1 MNVESSTPSSVG
13 RPRRGGGAAEAP
25 STAVRR
31 GGDRARRGGM
41 GRVGVARG
49 RATGSRSRC
58 DGGGARGVVP
68 RVAAARSR
76 QYVAD
81 FEPAEDDEGRP
92 TGVEAGLRYA
102 TGPAPLDAGRRGGD
116 AYAAAEPVTACRYF
130 WPGVRAAAGASS
142 DPLESEAAAPV
153 HWRSGVGKPETW

>member
-1 MNVESSTPSSVG
+1 MNVESSTPRSVG

-31 GGDRARRGGM
+31 GGDRARRGG
-41 GRVGVARG
+41 G
-49 RATGSRSRC
+49 RATGSKSRC
-58 DGGGARGVVP
+58 DGGGARP

-102 TGPAPLDAGRRGGD
+102 TGPAPLDAWRRGVD
-116 AYAAAEPVTACRYF
+116 E
-130 WPGVRAAAGASS
+130 
-142 DPLESEAAAPV
+142 
-153 HWRSGVGKPETW
+153 

>member
-1 MNVESSTPSSVG
+1 MNVESSTPRSVG
-13 RPRRGGGAAEAP
+13 RPRRGAAEAP

-31 GGDRARRGGM
+31 GGDCARRGGM
-41 GRVGVARG
+41 GRVGLVRG

-76 QYVAD
+76 QYVG
-81 FEPAEDDEGRP
+81 EGRL

-102 TGPAPLDAGRRGGD
+102 TGPAPLDAWRR
-116 AYAAAEPVTACRYF
+116 AAEPMTACRYF

-153 HWRSGVGKPETW
+153 HWRSGEGKPETW

>member
-1 MNVESSTPSSVG
+1 MNVESSTPRRVD
-13 RPRRGGGAAEAP
+13 RPRRGGAAAAP

-31 GGDRARRGGM
+31 GGDRDRGGGI
-41 GRVGVARG
+41 GRVGVVRG

-76 QYVAD
+76 QYVG
-81 FEPAEDDEGRP
+81 EGRP

-102 TGPAPLDAGRRGGD
+102 TGPAPLDAWRR
-116 AYAAAEPVTACRYF
+116 AAEPVTAWRYLSA
-130 WPGVRAAAGASS
+130 VRAAAGASS

>member
-31 GGDRARRGGM
+31 GGDRARRGG
-41 GRVGVARG
+41 G

-81 FEPAEDDEGRP
+81 FEPAED
-92 TGVEAGLRYA
+92 GVEAGLRYA
-102 TGPAPLDAGRRGGD
+102 TGPAPLGAWRRGV
-116 AYAAAEPVTACRYF
+116 AEYAAAEPVTACRYLS
-130 WPGVRAAAGASS
+130 GVRAAAGASS

>member
-1 MNVESSTPSSVG
+1 MNVESSTPRSVG
-13 RPRRGGGAAEAP
+13 RPRRGGAAAAP

-31 GGDRARRGGM
+31 GGDRDRGI
-41 GRVGVARG
+41 GRVGLVRG

-58 DGGGARGVVP
+58 DGARGVVP

-81 FEPAEDDEGRP
+81 FEPAEDGEGRL

-102 TGPAPLDAGRRGGD
+102 TGPAPLDAWRR
-116 AYAAAEPVTACRYF
+116 AAEPMTACRYF
-130 WPGVRAAAGASS
+130 RMKRARSIVAFSWLCVLSFPRPGVLPSAERSVCRS
-142 DPLESEAAAPV
+142 DV
-153 HWRSGVGKPETW
+153 W

>member
-13 RPRRGGGAAEAP
+13 RPRRVGGAEAP

-31 GGDRARRGGM
+31 GGDLARRGG
-41 GRVGVARG
+41 G
-49 RATGSRSRC
+49 RATGSKSRC

-76 QYVAD
+76 QYVG
-81 FEPAEDDEGRP
+81 EGRL

-102 TGPAPLDAGRRGGD
+102 TGPAPLDAWRR
-116 AYAAAEPVTACRYF
+116 AAEPVTACR
-130 WPGVRAAAGASS
+130 
-142 DPLESEAAAPV
+142 
-153 HWRSGVGKPETW
+153 